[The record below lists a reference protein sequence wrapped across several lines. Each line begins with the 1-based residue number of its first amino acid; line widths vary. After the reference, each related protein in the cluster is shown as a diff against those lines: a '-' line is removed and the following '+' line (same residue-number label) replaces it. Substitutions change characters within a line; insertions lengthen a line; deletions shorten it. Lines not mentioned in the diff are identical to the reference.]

1 MPNKALE
8 IFYLFFQGILVFQVL
23 IFLFLHFITLKKDIL
38 YYSLFL
44 LFATVYFF
52 VNAPYTFFGIP
63 EETVWASAWYD
74 HFNTPVV
81 IVENLFYLL
90 FIKTFFR
97 DLTADSAVNKILS
110 FTLWLIPVLVV
121 LFIVLSIL
129 QVNKQFIFYAVK
141 MMSVLPAA
149 IVAFVIIKKKVPFA
163 SLVAKGLFCTVA
175 GTTLTVCMI
184 IMANNGVRHLF
195 TVGYPLFFIRLGIL
209 GDMIFYLVAILKK
222 WHWQEKQLEVE
233 KLQGQLAVEKL
244 RNKIS
249 GELHD
254 DIGSNL
260 SGISMYSYLVNDL
273 INAGKYKQA
282 TESLSVIQQSAT
294 EMSQSL
300 NELVWTMNTEKDNVE
315 DLLEK
320 LQDYACKMAAAKEVQ
335 IKMNV
340 PGKSLL
346 PYLPVEHRRN
356 IYLLC
361 KEAINNA
368 LKYSSAT
375 QLEVTMKKNGD
386 GIEFV
391 VQDNGQGFNPGTV
404 KRGNGLNNMQKRADE
419 IGAVLTIH
427 SGINEGTSLHVYI
440 KSPKR

>member
-1 MPNKALE
+1 M
-8 IFYLFFQGILVFQVL
+8 
-23 IFLFLHFITLKKDIL
+23 
-38 YYSLFL
+38 
-44 LFATVYFF
+44 
-52 VNAPYTFFGIP
+52 
-63 EETVWASAWYD
+63 
-74 HFNTPVV
+74 
-81 IVENLFYLL
+81 
-90 FIKTFFR
+90 
-97 DLTADSAVNKILS
+97 
-110 FTLWLIPVLVV
+110 
-121 LFIVLSIL
+121 
-129 QVNKQFIFYAVK
+129 
-141 MMSVLPAA
+141 
-149 IVAFVIIKKKVPFA
+149 
-163 SLVAKGLFCTVA
+163 
-175 GTTLTVCMI
+175 
-184 IMANNGVRHLF
+184 
-195 TVGYPLFFIRLGIL
+195 
-209 GDMIFYLVAILKK
+209 
-222 WHWQEKQLEVE
+222 
-233 KLQGQLAVEKL
+233 